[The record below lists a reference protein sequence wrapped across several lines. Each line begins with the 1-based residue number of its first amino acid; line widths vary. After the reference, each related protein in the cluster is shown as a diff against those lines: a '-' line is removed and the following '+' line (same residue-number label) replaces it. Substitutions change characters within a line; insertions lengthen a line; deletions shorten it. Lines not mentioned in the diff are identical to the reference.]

1 MTIDKM
7 RKHYPFI
14 SYGNEYAHWKET
26 ALYFKYLLDRITKER
41 HASEVGHDWNKWSA
55 TFYCDLK
62 EHSKLFAKLPKPTKE
77 QTSNQDDPNY
87 PWTVG
92 KWPEGNMPA
101 IRLFCKSHAEVREC
115 AEKIAAIL
123 TLNDY
128 YVKVLKHKTY
138 PSKDWRRL

>member
-1 MTIDKM
+1 MNIDEM

-14 SYGNEYAHWKET
+14 CYGNQYAHWKET
-26 ALYFKYLLDRITKER
+26 ALYYKYLLDRITTER

-55 TFYCDLK
+55 TFYCALK
-62 EHSKLFAKLPKPTKE
+62 KQSKLLAKLPKPTKE
-77 QTSNQDDPNY
+77 QTSDMDAPDY

-92 KWPEGNMPA
+92 KWPEGDMPA
-101 IRLFCKSHAEVREC
+101 IRLFCKSHAEVKEC
-115 AEKIAAIL
+115 SVSVAAIL

-128 YVKVLKHKTY
+128 YVKVLKRKTY